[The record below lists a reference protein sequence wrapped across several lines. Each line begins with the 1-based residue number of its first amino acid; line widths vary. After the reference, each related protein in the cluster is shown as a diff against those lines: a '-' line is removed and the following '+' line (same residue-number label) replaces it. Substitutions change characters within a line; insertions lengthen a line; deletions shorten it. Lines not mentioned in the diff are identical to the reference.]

1 MLTKIKTILVA
12 VGGVLA
18 MLFYALLQ
26 RSKRQAAEDARDNIQ
41 ARADKSKAI
50 GEAQQEAREEATD
63 NEQETRE
70 AVRDRRAGLS
80 NDRLHDD

>member
-26 RSKRQAAEDARDNIQ
+26 RSKRKAAEDARDNIQ
-41 ARADKSKAI
+41 ARADKSKAA
-50 GEAQQEAREEATD
+50 GEAQQEVREEATD

-80 NDRLHDD
+80 NNRLHDD